1 MSRPAWFTC
10 GVFVVTFPLMAIM
23 LHPRLNAPFSW
34 LLILSVF
41 AGIGM
46 ILYGAMWYD
55 YNEDT

>member
-1 MSRPAWFTC
+1 
-10 GVFVVTFPLMAIM
+10 MAIM